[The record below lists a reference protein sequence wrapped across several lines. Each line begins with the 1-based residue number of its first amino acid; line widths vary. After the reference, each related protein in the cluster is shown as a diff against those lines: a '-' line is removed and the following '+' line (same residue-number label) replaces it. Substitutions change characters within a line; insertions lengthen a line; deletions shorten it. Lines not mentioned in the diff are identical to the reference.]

1 MLQRDF
7 RWYNNTIKMIL
18 EEGAMRFFK
27 AFVIG
32 LLLLLVAWNFSLA
45 ADPASEIKL
54 DIQEFQLK
62 NGMPFLIVER
72 PTTPQVACRV
82 AIRAG
87 SALEETGK
95 TGIAHLLEHMMFKG
109 TKNFGTL
116 DRERDMELQGRI
128 EAAYQAVL
136 VEQQKRDPDQ
146 ERIREKLAEM
156 DTLRAEVQKIY
167 VPQAFSSQLGKN
179 GAVGVN
185 AFTTKDQTQYVMS
198 VPSDMLEQWF
208 SIVSEQLFEP
218 SWREFYVEKE
228 VVQREWAF
236 RYVNNPGGAA
246 WLDLD
251 ATAYT
256 AHPYRN
262 PTIGWK
268 SDMEKYSTTDA
279 IAFHQKYYNP
289 ANAVCVL
296 VGDVRVEEAKRLA
309 EIYFERY
316 PAGSRSPDTLTAE
329 PLQQGPRTSVRF
341 LKGARTPLVR
351 IGFHGAPMGTK
362 DFYALD
368 AMTMVLSLGHSAR
381 MTQNIINKG
390 LAVEAWAYNPDNR
403 YGGMII
409 LGGSPNE
416 PDKVKK
422 GALNEKER
430 RQAYLTACQELE
442 GMLVAE
448 VEKMKAKL
456 LSARELERIKKLNLR
471 EFLDRMRSNE
481 ELASTLATLEVQIGW
496 RYLTDYLKRITEIT
510 PQEIR
515 EAARKYIRTEN
526 QTSVYVIPGGEPDT
540 PPEQY
545 SEVRS
550 VGMAAATKLTKP
562 EVFLN
567 NSIYQTPAGWKHP
580 LSFQRAPKKI
590 EYPEAQTTTIGNTTI
605 YYLFDRELPLIDLTI
620 LVKAGE
626 VDIDATKTGLTNI
639 ASEILIRGGT
649 KEFSPPELAQVLDE
663 NAIHISVSIGEEAS
677 VIHLSV
683 IKEDWVKGL
692 TLLEEILARPAFDP
706 RVLNV
711 VKDEEIVK
719 LKRQGDDA
727 QVVAMREAMIW
738 HFRGHPYGRDP
749 LLGLKTIP
757 DITQDDLKRFLTTYF
772 IPSNMVA
779 AVSGDI
785 TKEKAVGGLRKLF
798 QALPQGQPPERNLDH
813 PKETPS
819 VVTLIPKP
827 GQVQSQIVLALHSV
841 KRTHP
846 DFWKMHLLM
855 DIFGGSD
862 SLMYT
867 RLRDDLGAVY
877 SAGFFQTYKW
887 DAGMLVGY
895 IGCKGDKTSTSIA
908 ETLNIM
914 NSLRKDIPRKDLELK
929 RLDALNSFVFN
940 VDTPAELVEV
950 YSHYH
955 MRGEPLNTLER
966 IQHAYLSA
974 TREHLRDLAVRF
986 LDPSKIQIFI
996 VADKTIPIKR
1006 KDGAEL
1012 TLEQDLKA
1020 LAKNLGLP
1028 YREIELR

>member
-1 MLQRDF
+1 
-7 RWYNNTIKMIL
+7 MIR
-18 EEGAMRFFK
+18 EVKAMRFFK
-27 AFVIG
+27 GFLIG
-32 LLLLLVAWNFSLA
+32 LMLLLVAANFSLA
-45 ADPASEIKL
+45 TDPASEIKL
-54 DIQEFQLK
+54 DIKEFHLK
-62 NGMPFLIVER
+62 NGMLFLIVER

-109 TKNFGTL
+109 TKNFGIL
-116 DRERDMELQGRI
+116 DPEKDMELQEQI

-136 VEQQKRDPDQ
+136 AEQQKRDPDQ
-146 ERIREKLAEM
+146 KLIREKFAEM
-156 DTLRAEVQKIY
+156 DRLRAEVQKIY

-246 WLDLD
+246 WLDLN

-279 IAFHQKYYNP
+279 IAFHEKYYNP
-289 ANAVCVL
+289 ANAVVVL
-296 VGDVRVEEAKRLA
+296 VGDVRVKEAKRLA

-316 PAGSRSPDTLTAE
+316 LAGSRSPETLTAE

-351 IGFHGAPMGTK
+351 IGFHGARMGTK

-368 AMTMVLSLGHSAR
+368 VMTMVLSLGHSAR

-390 LAVEAWAYNPDNR
+390 LAVQAWAYNPDNR

-422 GALNEKER
+422 GGLSQEEK

-442 GMLVAE
+442 GMLLAE
-448 VEKMKAKL
+448 TEKMKDQL
-456 LSARELERIKKLNLR
+456 LSPRELERIKKLNLR

-481 ELASTLATLEVQIGW
+481 ELAGTLTTLEVQVGW
-496 RYLTDYLKRITEIT
+496 RYLIDYLKRITEVT
-510 PQEIR
+510 PQEVR

-526 QTSVYVIPGGEPDT
+526 QASVYVMPGGRPDT
-540 PPEQY
+540 PPEKY
-545 SEVRS
+545 TEVRS
-550 VGMAAATKLTKP
+550 IGVAAAAKITKP
-562 EVFLN
+562 GTFHN
-567 NSIYQTPAGWKHP
+567 NSIYSTPAGWKHP
-580 LSFQRAPKKI
+580 LSFYRAPKKI
-590 EYPEAQTTTIGNTTI
+590 EYPKAQTAKIGNTTMF
-605 YYLFDRELPLIDLTI
+605 YLFDGELPLIDLSI

-626 VDIDATKTGLTNI
+626 VDIDETKTGLTDILNG
-639 ASEILIRGGT
+639 ALIRGGT
-649 KEFSPPELAQVLDE
+649 QKYSSSELAQVLDE
-663 NAIHISVSIGEEAS
+663 NAIRISLSIGEEAS

-683 IKEDWVKGL
+683 IKEDWEKGL
-692 TLLEEILARPAFDP
+692 SLLEEILARPAFDP
-706 RVLNV
+706 KVLNA
-711 VKDEEIVK
+711 VKEKRIVR
-719 LKRQGDDA
+719 LKRQGGDA
-727 QVVAMREAMIW
+727 HAVVMREGIIW

-785 TKEKAVGGLRKLF
+785 TKEKAVGGLRKIF
-798 QALPQGQPPERNLDH
+798 QALPQGRPPERNLDQ

-819 VVTLIPKP
+819 VLALIPKP
-827 GQVQSQIVLALHSV
+827 GQVQSQIILALRSV

-855 DIFGGSD
+855 DIFGGND

-867 RLRDDLGAVY
+867 RLRDDLGVVY

-887 DAGMLVGY
+887 NAGVLLGY
-895 IGCKGDKTSTSIA
+895 IGCKGDKTSTSIV

-914 NSLRKDIPRKDLELK
+914 SSLWKNVPRKDLELK

-950 YSHYH
+950 YSRYH

-966 IQHAYLSA
+966 IQDAYLSA
-974 TREHLRDLAVRF
+974 TREDLRDLAAR
-986 LDPSKIQIFI
+986 LLNPSKIQVFI
-996 VADKTIPIKR
+996 VADKMIPVKS

-1012 TLEQDLKA
+1012 TLEEDLKA